1 MDELKWRFPAANHG
15 EKKGISSGDA
25 EAFRKF
31 PYQAFAREILQ
42 NSIDARYSDEEPTR
56 VEFSSFE
63 IKKEDIPGFADLEA
77 QVRRCKE
84 FYAYKKDYAEAYDKI
99 LNVLKKDTIKCLRVS
114 DYNTSGLVG
123 VDSNS
128 LKGNKF
134 NALAKGTGLSE
145 KNGSLSGGSKGVGK
159 NAAFLM
165 SKIKTVFYSTNA
177 NQDTDGNLSTHLG
190 YMGVSN
196 LISGWI
202 DDQHNN
208 PGDDYTQGTGYFSSD
223 DSNDAVSGVLD
234 LDPSCHKRKNE
245 SGTDIYILGFEPES
259 EWRNEIICSILDSF
273 MAAISRNQLSVFVDG
288 QEINVETLGSLVY
301 DDKIVAEKMRSNI
314 VSQYLLL
321 NGADG
326 KVKPYDIET
335 EYGSCELFILPLK
348 KDQESLATHKCVMI
362 RHPLMKI
369 KEISIGS
376 TFPVSAMCIV
386 GEGMI
391 GEMLRRI
398 ENPQHIDWEP
408 NRIEDPSERKE
419 YKNLL
424 ADITQQIKDYV
435 IECLK
440 VDDEQEIDPN
450 GAGDFLPDTDEGES
464 SSDGNGYDK
473 PQENV
478 TVTKPKENITV
489 EKNANTQQDDGSG
502 LEPDIGEK
510 EDGDNDEVSFPDGE
524 NQGDGGDAR
533 PGSNSGDETEGDN
546 VIFKRKKLAGVR
558 YRVISTDKKSGKL
571 KIVFTSPIDN
581 KDCYLSIS
589 MLDDNNNTSP
599 VEILGLS
606 KNRTSIVCK
615 DNKEYGPFEIKSN
628 EKVILDVTTNTNDYF
643 GSEVKVIC
651 K

>member
-273 MAAISRNQLSVFVDG
+273 MAAISRNQLSVSVDG

>member
-1 MDELKWRFPAANHG
+1 MDELKWRFPAAHHG
-15 EKKGISSGDA
+15 VRKGISSGDA

-42 NSIDARYSDEEPTR
+42 NSIDARFSDEEPTR

-63 IKKEDIPGFADLEA
+63 IKKAGIPGIVDLEA
-77 QVRRCKE
+77 QVRRCRE
-84 FYAYKKDYAEAYDKI
+84 YFGYKQDYVDVYEKI
-99 LNVLKKDTIKCLRVS
+99 LSVLHEDKIKCLRVS
-114 DYNTSGLVG
+114 DYNTTGLVG
-123 VDSNS
+123 VDSSS
-128 LKGNKF
+128 LEGNKF
-134 NALAKGTGLSE
+134 NALTKGTGLSE
-145 KNGSLSGGSKGVGK
+145 KNGSVSGGSKGVGK

-177 NQDTDGNLSTHLG
+177 NQDTDGTPSTHLG

-202 DDQHNN
+202 DDQHK
-208 PGDDYTQGTGYFSSD
+208 GSKDDYTQGTGYFSAD
-223 DSNDAVSGVLD
+223 DSNDSIHGVLD
-234 LDPSCHKRKNE
+234 LDPSCQKREKE
-245 SGTDIYILGFEPES
+245 SGTDIYIIGFDPES
-259 EWRNEIICSILDSF
+259 DWKNEIICSILDSF
-273 MAAISRNQLSVFVDG
+273 MAAINRNQLSVDVDG
-288 QEINVETLGSLVY
+288 QEINAETLGSLVY
-301 DDKIVAEKMRSNI
+301 DSKIISEKMRSGI

-321 NGADG
+321 TGADG
-326 KVKPYDIET
+326 RVKPYDVLT
-335 EYGSCELFILPLK
+335 DYGSCELYILPLK

-369 KEISIGS
+369 KEIAIGS
-376 TFPVSAMCIV
+376 TFPVSAMCII
-386 GEGMI
+386 GEGTI
-391 GEMLRRI
+391 GEMLRKI
-398 ENPQHIDWEP
+398 ENPQHVDWEP
-408 NRIEDPSERKE
+408 NRIEDPGERKE

-424 ADITQQIKDYV
+424 NDITKKIKGYV

-450 GAGDFLPDTDEGES
+450 GAGDFLPETNEGES
-464 SSDGNGYDK
+464 SSDGNGSDK
-473 PQENV
+473 PQETV

-510 EDGDNDEVSFPDGE
+510 EDGDADEVSFPDGE
-524 NQGDGGDAR
+524 NEGDGGDAR

-558 YRVISTDKKSGKL
+558 YRVISTDKKNGKL
-571 KIVFTSPIDN
+571 KIVFTAPIDN
-581 KDCYLSIS
+581 KECYLSVS
-589 MLDDNNNTSP
+589 MLDDSNNSSP
-599 VEILGLS
+599 IEILSLS
-606 KNRTSIVCK
+606 KNGISIECQ
-615 DNKEYGPFEIKSN
+615 DSKEYGPFEIKSS
-628 EKVILDVTTNTNDYF
+628 EKVVLDVSTDTNDYF

>member
-1 MDELKWRFPAANHG
+1 M
-15 EKKGISSGDA
+15 
-25 EAFRKF
+25 
-31 PYQAFAREILQ
+31 
-42 NSIDARYSDEEPTR
+42 
-56 VEFSSFE
+56 
-63 IKKEDIPGFADLEA
+63 
-77 QVRRCKE
+77 
-84 FYAYKKDYAEAYDKI
+84 
-99 LNVLKKDTIKCLRVS
+99 
-114 DYNTSGLVG
+114 VG

-177 NQDTDGNLSTHLG
+177 NQDTEGNASAHFG

-196 LISGWI
+196 LVSGWI
-202 DDQHNN
+202 DDQHQN
-208 PGDDYTQGTGYFSSD
+208 PGDDYTQGTGCFSSD
-223 DSNDAVSGVLD
+223 DSNDSISGVLD
-234 LDPSCHKRKNE
+234 LDPSCRKRENE

-273 MAAISRNQLSVFVDG
+273 MAVITRNQLSVSVDG
-288 QEINVETLGSLVY
+288 QEINAETLGSLVY
-301 DDKIVAEKMRSNI
+301 DSNIISKNMRSGI

-321 NGADG
+321 TGANG

-335 EYGSCELFILPLK
+335 DYGSCELFILPLK
-348 KDQESLATHKCVMI
+348 KDEESLVTHKCVMI

-376 TFPVSAMCIV
+376 TFPVSAMCII
-386 GEGMI
+386 GEGKI

-408 NRIEDPSERKE
+408 NRIDDPSERKE
-419 YKNLL
+419 YRNLL
-424 ADITQQIKDYV
+424 TDITKQIKEYV

-450 GAGDFLPDTDEGES
+450 GAGDFLPETDDGES
-464 SSDGNGYDK
+464 SSEGNGYDK
-473 PQENV
+473 PQETV
-478 TVTKPKENITV
+478 TVSKPKENITV
-489 EKNANTQQDDGSG
+489 EKNANTEQDDGSG

-510 EDGDNDEVSFPDGE
+510 EDGDADEVSFPDGE
-524 NQGDGGDAR
+524 NEGDGGDVR
-533 PGSNSGDETEGDN
+533 PGSNTGDETEGDN
-546 VIFKRKKLAGVR
+546 VIFKRKTLAGVR
-558 YRVISTDKKSGKL
+558 YRVISTDKKNGKL
-571 KIVFTSPIDN
+571 RIVFIAPIDN
-581 KDCYLSIS
+581 NGCYLSIS
-589 MLDDNNNTSP
+589 MLDDNNNSSP
-599 VEILGLS
+599 VEIRSLS
-606 KNRTSIVCK
+606 KNGVAIECS
-615 DNKEYGPFEIKSN
+615 DHQEYDPFEIKSN
-628 EKVILDVTTNTNDYF
+628 EKVILDVVTNRNDYF

>member
-77 QVRRCKE
+77 QVRRCRE
-84 FYAYKKDYAEAYDKI
+84 YFNYKSDYVEVYDKI
-99 LNVLKKDTIKCLRVS
+99 LSAFHKENIKCLRVS
-114 DYNTSGLVG
+114 DYNTTGLVG
-123 VDSNS
+123 VDSSS
-128 LKGNKF
+128 LEGNKF

-145 KNGSLSGGSKGVGK
+145 KNSSVSGGSKGVGK

-177 NQDTDGNLSTHLG
+177 NQNTDGTPSSHLG

-202 DDQHNN
+202 DDQHKE
-208 PGDDYTQGTGYFSSD
+208 PGDDYTQGTGYFSAD
-223 DSNDAVSGVLD
+223 DSNDAIHGILD
-234 LDPSCHKRKNE
+234 LDPSCHKRKDE

-259 EWRNEIICSILDSF
+259 DWRNEIICSILDSF
-273 MAAISRNQLSVFVDG
+273 MAAINRNQLSVAVDG
-288 QEINVETLGSLVY
+288 QEINSETLGSLVY
-301 DDKIVAEKMRSNI
+301 DSKIVSEKMRSGI
-314 VSQYLLL
+314 ISQYLLL
-321 NGADG
+321 TGAEG
-326 KVKPYDIET
+326 KVKTYDIDT
-335 EYGSCELFILPLK
+335 GYGTCELFVLPLK
-348 KDQESLATHKCVMI
+348 KDEVALATHRCVMI

-369 KEISIGS
+369 KEIAMGS
-376 TFPVSAMCIV
+376 TFPVSAMCII
-386 GEGMI
+386 GEGTI

-398 ENPQHIDWEP
+398 ENPQHVDWEA
-408 NRIEDPSERKE
+408 NRIEDPAERKE
-419 YKNLL
+419 YRNLL
-424 ADITQQIKDYV
+424 NDITQQIKDFV

-450 GAGDFLPDTDEGES
+450 GAGDFLPEANEGES

-473 PQENV
+473 PQETV

-489 EKNANTQQDDGSG
+489 EKNANTNQDDGSG

-510 EDGDNDEVSFPDGE
+510 EDGDADEVSFPDGE
-524 NQGDGGDAR
+524 NEGDGGDAR

-558 YRVISTDKKSGKL
+558 YRVISTDKKNGKL
-571 KIVFTSPIDN
+571 RIVFTAPIDN
-581 KDCYLSIS
+581 KGCYLSVS
-589 MLDDNNNTSP
+589 MLDDNNNSSP
-599 VEILGLS
+599 IEITGLS
-606 KNRTSIVCK
+606 KNGVSVECS
-615 DNKEYGPFEIKSN
+615 DSNEYGPFEIMSN
-628 EKVILDVTTNTNDYF
+628 EKVVLDVTTNTNDYF

>member
-1 MDELKWRFPAANHG
+1 MNELKWRFPAANHG

-42 NSIDARYSDEEPTR
+42 NSIDARFSDEEPTR
-56 VEFSSFE
+56 VEFASFE
-63 IKKEDIPGFADLEA
+63 IEKDSLPGVAELEA

-84 FYAYKKDYAEAYDKI
+84 FYQYKTEYAEAYDKI
-99 LNVLKKDTIKCLRVS
+99 LSVLEKDRIHCLRVS

-123 VDSNS
+123 VDSNN

-145 KNGSLSGGSKGVGK
+145 KTGSLSGGSKGVGK

-165 SKIKTVFYSTNA
+165 SKIKTVFYSTHA
-177 NQDTDGNLSTHLG
+177 NQDTDGNPSTHLG

-202 DDQHNN
+202 DDQHKNA
-208 PGDDYTQGTGYFSSD
+208 GDDYTQGTGYFSAD
-223 DSNDAVSGVLD
+223 DSNDAIQGTLN
-234 LDPSCHKRKNE
+234 LDPSCRKRESE
-245 SGTDIYILGFEPES
+245 SGTDIFILGFEPEPN
-259 EWRNEIICSILDSF
+259 WKNEIICSILDSF
-273 MAAISRNQLSVFVDG
+273 MAAIVRGQLSVSVDG
-288 QEINVETLGSLVY
+288 QDIDLCTLESLVNNGEIVS
-301 DDKIVAEKMRSNI
+301 DKIKNGI
-314 VSQYLLL
+314 ISQYLLL
-321 NGADG
+321 TNDGG

-335 EYGSCELFILPLK
+335 DYGSCELYVLPLK
-348 KDQESLATHKCVMI
+348 KNEEYLATHKCVMI

-376 TFPVSAMCIV
+376 TFPVSAMCII
-386 GEGMI
+386 GEGKI
-391 GEMLRRI
+391 GEMLRSI

-408 NRIEDPSERKE
+408 NRIEDPYQRKE
-419 YKNLL
+419 FRNLINE
-424 ADITQQIKDYV
+424 ITEQIKEYV

-450 GAGDFLPDTDEGES
+450 GAGDFLPDTSEGES

-473 PQENV
+473 PQEAV
-478 TVTKPKENITV
+478 TVTKPKENITI
-489 EKNANTQQDDGSG
+489 EKNANAQQDDGNG
-502 LEPDIGEK
+502 LEPDIGEN

-524 NQGDGGDAR
+524 NDGDGGDAR
-533 PGSNSGDETEGDN
+533 PGSNSGNEGEGDD

-558 YRVISTDKKSGKL
+558 YKVIATDKKNGKL
-571 KIVFTSPIDN
+571 KIVFTAPIDY

-589 MLDDNNNTSP
+589 MLDDSNNPTP
-599 VEILGLS
+599 IEILGLS
-606 KNRTSIVCK
+606 KNGNPVKCE
-615 DNKEYGPFEIKSN
+615 NEKEYGPFEIVAQQ
-628 EKVILDVTTNTNDYF
+628 KVILDVSANTNDYF

>member
-42 NSIDARYSDEEPTR
+42 NSIDARASDEEPTR
-56 VEFSSFE
+56 VEFASFE
-63 IKKEDIPGFADLEA
+63 IEKEELPGYADLEA

-84 FYAYKKDYAEAYDKI
+84 FYQYKEEYKDAYDKI
-99 LNVLKKDTIKCLRVS
+99 LSVFDKKTIKCLRVS

-177 NQDTDGNLSTHLG
+177 NQDTEGNASTHLG

-196 LISGWI
+196 LVSGWI
-202 DDQHNN
+202 DDQHKN

-223 DSNDAVSGVLD
+223 DSNDSISGVLD
-234 LDPSCHKRKNE
+234 LDPSCHKRETE

-273 MAAISRNQLSVFVDG
+273 MAAITRNQLSVSVDG
-288 QEINVETLGSLVY
+288 QEINAETLGSLVY
-301 DDKIVAEKMRSNI
+301 DSNIISKNMRSGI

-321 NGADG
+321 TGANG

-335 EYGSCELFILPLK
+335 DYGSCELFILPLK
-348 KDQESLATHKCVMI
+348 KDEESLATHKCVMI

-376 TFPVSAMCIV
+376 TFPVSAMCII
-386 GEGMI
+386 GEGKI

-408 NRIEDPSERKE
+408 NRIDDPSERKE
-419 YKNLL
+419 YRNLL
-424 ADITQQIKDYV
+424 TDITKQIKEYV

-450 GAGDFLPDTDEGES
+450 GAGDFLPETDEGES
-464 SSDGNGYDK
+464 SSEGNGYDK
-473 PQENV
+473 PQEIV
-478 TVTKPKENITV
+478 TVSKPKENITV
-489 EKNANTQQDDGSG
+489 EKNANTEQDDGSG

-510 EDGDNDEVSFPDGE
+510 EDGDADEVSFPDGE
-524 NQGDGGDAR
+524 NEGDGGDVR
-533 PGSNSGDETEGDN
+533 PGSNTGDETEGDN

-558 YRVISTDKKSGKL
+558 YRVISTDKKNGKL
-571 KIVFTSPIDN
+571 RIVFIAPIDN
-581 KDCYLSIS
+581 NGCYLSIS
-589 MLDDNNNTSP
+589 MLDDNNNSSP
-599 VEILGLS
+599 VEIRSLS
-606 KNRTSIVCK
+606 KNGVAIECS
-615 DNKEYGPFEIKSN
+615 DHQEYGPFEIKSN
-628 EKVILDVTTNTNDYF
+628 EKVILDVVTNRNDYF

>member
-56 VEFSSFE
+56 VEFASFE
-63 IKKEDIPGFADLEA
+63 IKKEELPGYADLEA

-84 FYAYKKDYAEAYDKI
+84 FYQYKKDYADAYDKI
-99 LNVLKKDTIKCLRVS
+99 LSVLEKDTIKCLRVS

-123 VDSNS
+123 VDSNDQ
-128 LKGNKF
+128 KGNKF

-145 KNGSLSGGSKGVGK
+145 KNGSVSGGSKGVGK

-165 SKIKTVFYSTNA
+165 SKIRTVFYSTHA
-177 NQDTDGNLSTHLG
+177 NKDTDGNLSTHLG

-196 LISGWI
+196 LISGWLN
-202 DDQHNN
+202 DQNKN
-208 PGDDYTQGTGYFSSD
+208 PGDDYTQGTGYFSAD
-223 DSNDAVSGVLD
+223 DSNDAIHGVLD
-234 LDPSCHKRKNE
+234 LDPSSHKRTNE

-259 EWRNEIICSILDSF
+259 DWKNEIICSILDSF
-273 MAAISRNQLSVFVDG
+273 MAAINRNQLSVSVDD
-288 QEINVETLGSLVY
+288 QEINSETLGSLVY
-301 DDKIVAEKMRSNI
+301 DGKIISDKMKSGI

-321 NGADG
+321 TGAEG
-326 KVKPYDIET
+326 KVKTYDIET
-335 EYGSCELFILPLK
+335 DYGSCELFILPLK
-348 KDQESLATHKCVMI
+348 KDEESLATHKCVMI

-369 KEISIGS
+369 KEIAIGS
-376 TFPVSAMCIV
+376 TFPVSAMCIIR
-386 GEGMI
+386 EGTI

-408 NRIEDPSERKE
+408 NRIEEPSERKE

-424 ADITQQIKDYV
+424 NDITKQIKEYV

-450 GAGDFLPDTDEGES
+450 GAGDFLPENDEGES

-473 PQENV
+473 PQETV
-478 TVTKPKENITV
+478 TVTKPTENITV
-489 EKNANTQQDDGSG
+489 EKNANTEQDDGSG

-510 EDGDNDEVSFPDGE
+510 EDGDTDEVSFPDGE
-524 NQGDGGDAR
+524 NEGTGGDER

-558 YRVISTDKKSGKL
+558 YRVISTDKKNGKL
-571 KIVFTSPIDN
+571 KIVFIAPIDN
-581 KDCYLSIS
+581 NGCYLSIS
-589 MLDDNNNTSP
+589 MVDDNNNATP
-599 VEILGLS
+599 VEIKELS
-606 KNRTSIVCK
+606 KNGTIIKCA
-615 DNKEYGPFEIKSN
+615 DPKEYGPFEIKSN
-628 EKVILDVTTNTNDYF
+628 EKVYLDVTTNMDDYF

>member
-42 NSIDARYSDEEPTR
+42 NSIDARFSDEEPTR
-56 VEFSSFE
+56 VEFASFE
-63 IKKEDIPGFADLEA
+63 IKKEELPGYADLEA

-84 FYAYKKDYAEAYDKI
+84 FYQYKKDYADAYDKI
-99 LNVLKKDTIKCLRVS
+99 LSVLEKDTIKCLRVS

-123 VDSNS
+123 VDSNDQ
-128 LKGNKF
+128 KGNKF

-145 KNGSLSGGSKGVGK
+145 KNGSVSGGSKGVGK

-202 DDQHNN
+202 DDQHKN
-208 PGDDYTQGTGYFSSD
+208 PGDDYTQGTGYFSAD
-223 DSNDAVSGVLD
+223 DSNDAIQGVLD
-234 LDPSCHKRKNE
+234 LDPSCHKRENE

-273 MAAISRNQLSVFVDG
+273 MAAINRNQLSVSVDG
-288 QEINVETLGSLVY
+288 QEINAETLGSLVY
-301 DDKIVAEKMRSNI
+301 DDKIVADKMRSNI

-376 TFPVSAMCIV
+376 TFPVSAMCII
-386 GEGMI
+386 GEGTI

-408 NRIEDPSERKE
+408 NRIEDSSERKE
-419 YKNLL
+419 YRNLL

-558 YRVISTDKKSGKL
+558 YRVISTDKKNGKL
-571 KIVFTSPIDN
+571 KIVFTAPIDN
-581 KDCYLSIS
+581 KECYLSIS

-599 VEILGLS
+599 VEILDLS
-606 KNRTSIVCK
+606 KNGTSIVCK